1 MINRLSDR
9 EKIFVFSGGA
19 LLLLLFL
26 WLGVINPYRQGIGLA
41 ESHIASRKQQL
52 EEVRRLQQ
60 EYFGLQRVLASAEKK
75 LAGSTASGFSLF
87 SYVEDA
93 TTRTG
98 VRENLVSMRPQTP
111 QVLGDYRE
119 ESVEIRLER
128 IGLEQLVRF
137 LYVIESADAA
147 LQTKTLR
154 IKPRFDNREQ
164 LDTVLVVSSLQRA
177 T

>member
-9 EKIFVFSGGA
+9 EKIYVFSGGA

-26 WLGVINPYRQGIGLA
+26 WLGVIKPYRQGIGLA
-41 ESHIASRKQQL
+41 ESHIVSRKQQL

-75 LAGSTASGFSLF
+75 LAGTAQGFSLF
-87 SYVEDA
+87 SYIEDA
-93 TTRTG
+93 TSRIG

-111 QVLGDYRE
+111 QIKGEYRE

-128 IGLEQLVRF
+128 IGLEQLVKF
-137 LYVIESADAA
+137 LYAIESADAA
-147 LQTKTLR
+147 LQTKMLR

-177 T
+177 A